1 MRRLAVLSLH
11 TSPLAQPGTGDGGG
25 MNVYVREL
33 SAALARSGVACD
45 VFTRAWAPGLPPVVD
60 VEPGFRVHHVPAGP
74 VHALPKESLPAV
86 VDEFT
91 ARVLETMAAANGP
104 GGDTGGG
111 LPYTSVHAN
120 YWLSGLSG
128 HVIKHE
134 LELPL
139 VCTFH
144 TLDRVKAE
152 LVPEEVIADMPHR
165 RAEAEAS
172 IIECSDA
179 VLASC
184 SVEADQIES
193 LYGGDPGRIRIVA
206 PGVDHAFFGPGHRPQ
221 ARRALGLPEDGRLL
235 LFVGRIQPLKCADV
249 AIETLAELQGAGGGG
264 VDGGPYRL
272 VIVGGPSGPHG
283 EKALQRLHDVADAR
297 GVRDLVHFVQP
308 QPHELLSSYYR
319 AADVCIVPSRS
330 ESFGLVALEAAAC
343 GTPVVASAVGGL
355 TTLVDH
361 GHTGFLVEDA
371 DPGAYAA
378 SVRRVF
384 GEPLAAERLS
394 TASVLR
400 ARHYT
405 WRAAA
410 RALVELHDELASSRL
425 VECS

>member
-33 SAALARSGVACD
+33 TAALARNGVACD
-45 VFTRAWAPGLPPVVD
+45 VFTRAWSPDLAPVVE
-60 VEPGFRVHHVPAGP
+60 VEPGLRVHHVPAGP
-74 VHALPKESLPAV
+74 LESVPKESLPAV

-91 ARVLETMAAANGP
+91 ANVLERMAAAAGS
-104 GGDTGGG
+104 GGSEGGG

-134 LELPL
+134 LNLPL

-152 LVPEEVIADMPHR
+152 SMPEEVEADMPHR
-165 RAEAEAS
+165 RAEAEAT

-184 SVEADQIES
+184 SVEADQIAS
-193 LYGGDPGRIRIVA
+193 LYGGEPGRIRIVP

-221 ARRALGLPEDGRLL
+221 ARRALGLPVDGRLL

-249 AIETLAELQGAGGGG
+249 AIETLAELCAAGGE
-264 VDGGPYRL
+264 PYRL
-272 VIVGGPSGPHG
+272 VVVGGPSGPHG
-283 EKALQRLHDVADAR
+283 EKSLQGLHDVADAR
-297 GVRDLVHFVQP
+297 GVGELVHFIEP

-319 AADVCIVPSRS
+319 AADVCLVPSRS

-361 GHTGFLVEDA
+361 GYTGFLVDA
-371 DPGAYAA
+371 HDPSAYADA
-378 SVRRVF
+378 VRRVF
-384 GEPLAAERLS
+384 EEPLAAERLS

-400 ARHYT
+400 ARLYT
-405 WRAAA
+405 WHAAA
-410 RALVELHDELASSRL
+410 ATLLELHDELAAGRL
-425 VECS
+425 VECG

>member
-33 SAALARSGVACD
+33 TTALARSGAACD
-45 VFTRAWAPGLPPVVD
+45 VFTRSWSPDLPPVVQ
-60 VEPGFRVHHVPAGP
+60 VEPGLRVHHIPAGP
-74 VHALPKESLPAV
+74 EEVLPKETLPDV
-86 VDEFT
+86 VGAFTRGVLDRLAEAEDEAIPF
-91 ARVLETMAAANGP
+91 
-104 GGDTGGG
+104 
-111 LPYTSVHAN
+111 TSVHAN

-134 LELPL
+134 LNLPL

-152 LVPEEVIADMPHR
+152 SMPEEVEADMPHR

-172 IIECSDA
+172 IINCSDA

-184 SVEADQIES
+184 TVEAQQIAS
-193 LYGGDPGRIRIVA
+193 LYGADPDRIRIVP

-221 ARRALGLPEDGRLL
+221 ARRALGLPLDGRLL
-235 LFVGRIQPLKCADV
+235 LFVGRIQPLKCADAAV
-249 AIETLAELQGAGGGG
+249 ETLAELCRPGGA
-264 VDGGPYRL
+264 PYRL
-272 VIVGGPSGPHG
+272 VVVGGPSGPHG
-283 EKALQRLHDVADAR
+283 EKAMQGLLDIADAR
-297 GVRDLVHFVQP
+297 GVADRVHFIDP

-330 ESFGLVALEAAAC
+330 ESFGLVALESAAC

-361 GHTGFLVEDA
+361 GRTGFLVED
-371 DPGAYAA
+371 PTPERYAA
-378 SVRRVF
+378 AVRRIF
-384 GEPLAAERLS
+384 DEPLAAERLS

-400 ARHYT
+400 ARTYT

-410 RALVELHDELASSRL
+410 GALLNLHDELSSGRL
-425 VECS
+425 VECR